1 MTIVAEAPVLPTL
14 RDADEPAPL
23 WPVDPDRF
31 EWVGG
36 EPKEKGLGFVSSTV
50 AADVVHALRSFT
62 REHDLGWVAGS
73 DCGYRCFAADST
85 QLRRPDASFVA
96 YGRLPRENPP
106 LGNVEVAPDLAVEVV
121 SPHDLYSELHTKVRE
136 YLAAG
141 VRLVWVIDP
150 QDRSAVAYRPGGVG
164 TFLTEEGLLEG
175 GDVLP
180 GFACRLGDVL
190 LKQT

>member
-1 MTIVAEAPVLPTL
+1 M
-14 RDADEPAPL
+14 
-23 WPVDPDRF
+23 
-31 EWVGG
+31 
-36 EPKEKGLGFVSSTV
+36 
-50 AADVVHALRSFT
+50 
-62 REHDLGWVAGS
+62 
-73 DCGYRCFAADST
+73 
-85 QLRRPDASFVA
+85 RRPDASFVS

-150 QDRSAVAYRPGGVG
+150 QDRSAVTYGPDGAG
-164 TFLTEEGLLEG
+164 TFLTEEGLLVG

-190 LKQT
+190 PKQA